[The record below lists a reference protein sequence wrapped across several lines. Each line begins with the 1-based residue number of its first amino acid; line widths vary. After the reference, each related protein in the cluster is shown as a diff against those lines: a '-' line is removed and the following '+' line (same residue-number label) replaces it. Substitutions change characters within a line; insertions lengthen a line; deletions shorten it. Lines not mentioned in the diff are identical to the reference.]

1 MRYAVVDTGSN
12 TIRLGVY
19 EEEHGNL
26 KQIHNG
32 AIFANL
38 AGFIEDGALTDE
50 GILRACDALLL
61 QKQKA
66 ELLDAVPHFFATAAI
81 RNAKN
86 TDAIVKKIKAQ
97 TGITLEVLSG
107 EDEALFSFLGASSDF
122 PNEKSVMADVG
133 GGSSEV
139 ILFENGEMTASKS
152 LPWGSLKAYK
162 TFVSGNL
169 PTKDEIKKI
178 QEEIS
183 KLLSETPAFQGETRK
198 NICIVGGGVRAA
210 KILSEMLL
218 NKSELSVSAIDCLLE
233 IIAETP
239 DRIWRILEEKIPKR
253 ATTIA
258 PGLSIYSAVGHFF
271 GGQTI
276 FISDNGIK
284 EGYVK
289 KRLLQK
295 EKTTQEV
302 SI

>member
-19 EEEHGNL
+19 EKENGKL
-26 KQIHNG
+26 KQIYNE

-50 GILRACDALLL
+50 GILRAADALTI
-61 QKQKA
+61 QKEKA
-66 ELLDAVPHFFATAAI
+66 ETFGAVPHFFATAAI
-81 RNAKN
+81 RNVKN
-86 TDAIVKKIKAQ
+86 TDEIVEKIK
-97 TGITLEVLSG
+97 TKTNITLEVLSG
-107 EDEALFSFLGASSDF
+107 EEEALFSFLGASSDF

-133 GGSSEV
+133 GGSSEI
-139 ILFENGEMTASKS
+139 ILFENGTMTASKS

-169 PTKDEIKKI
+169 PTKDEIKII
-178 QEEIS
+178 QEEIT
-183 KLLSETPAFQGETRK
+183 KLLEETPAFSGETRK

-210 KILSEMLL
+210 KTLAQMFL
-218 NKSELSVSAIDCLLE
+218 NKTELSVSAIDCLLDIVADAPE
-233 IIAETP
+233 RVWHT
-239 DRIWRILEEKIPKR
+239 LEEKIPKR
-253 ATTIA
+253 AKTIA
-258 PGLSIYSAVGHFF
+258 PGLAIYSAVGHFF
-271 GGQTI
+271 GGDTV

-295 EKTTQEV
+295 
-302 SI
+302 